1 MKIMS
6 LAGPE
11 AYYQG
16 KGLLKDMASCI
27 SNLGKR
33 FLIIT
38 DDIVWVIINKDITR
52 AFARSDLTFE
62 VERFTG
68 ESTENEAKRLAKRAE
83 TLRCDALIGAG
94 GGKVIDSTKF
104 AADLI
109 GKPVVIVPTAAT
121 SDAPCSTMSVVYD
134 EDGTFLVSRRMKHHP
149 AAVLV
154 DTDIISKAP
163 VRLLRAGIGDAY
175 ATWYEARAARWAG
188 ASNYN
193 NGVATEAAFAL
204 ARLCNDILIES
215 AEEAVHQVEQK
226 EWSEAVDRTVEAAIY
241 LSGIGFENNGCAIA
255 HAFYSGLTELVK
267 PFPAM
272 HGEAVAVG
280 TLVQLELEYLE
291 REERDEDE
299 WNEVIEFYER
309 TGLPKCLTDIGI
321 DPMDGGELMQLSKMV
336 CRLPNAGRMPFPVQP
351 KMLADAI
358 RTVNR

>member
-16 KGLLKDMASCI
+16 KGLLKNMTSCI

-33 FLIIT
+33 FLLIT
-38 DDIVWVIINKDITR
+38 DDIVWEIIKKDAAE
-52 AFARSDLTFE
+52 AFSGSDLTFE
-62 VERFTG
+62 VERFGG
-68 ESTENEAKRLAKRAE
+68 ESTENEAKRLAKRAQV
-83 TLRCDALIGAG
+83 LRCDALIGAG

-109 GKPVVIVPTAAT
+109 GKPVVIVPTAAA
-121 SDAPCSTMSVVYD
+121 SDAPCSAMSVVYD
-134 EDGTFLVSRRMKHHP
+134 DDGTFLVSRRMKHHP
-149 AAVLV
+149 AVVLV
-154 DTDIISKAP
+154 DTEIISGAP

-175 ATWYEARAARWAG
+175 ATWYEARAAHKAG

-193 NGVATEAAFAL
+193 NGVATEAAYAL
-204 ARLCNDILIES
+204 ARLCNEILLES
-215 AEEAVHQVEQK
+215 AEDAVHQVEKK
-226 EWSEAVDRTVEAAIY
+226 EWSEAVDRTAEAAIY

-255 HAFYSGLTELVK
+255 HAFYSGLTERIK

-291 REERDEDE
+291 SGKRDEAE
-299 WNEVIEFYER
+299 WSEVTGFYEK

-321 DPMDGGELMQLSKMV
+321 EPMDDEGLLHLAEIV
-336 CRLPNAGRMPFPVQP
+336 CRLPNAGRMPFTVQP
-351 KMLADAI
+351 EMLAEAI
-358 RTVNR
+358 RTVDR